1 MRKSNRSLLS
11 NIIEFVDPTTLQMP
25 ADLIHK
31 EDALHIEKV
40 SDSIESL
47 DFLDPVLVGPGNEI
61 IDGVSRVKAAMRQG
75 LSGIPTLRLPDAT
88 PNEMKAIRIALN
100 KLPKGAHWNQTTLR
114 TNINDLMGQGFDV
127 LKLGFDA
134 GELDKLL
141 APLEVA
147 AEASV
152 QVTGQDE
159 ACTVI
164 VGDAFTMGPHSIAC
178 GDCRDPD
185 LVATLLSSEVAAAC
199 AMDPP
204 YNVPIAGHVSGL
216 GANQH
221 AEFAMAS
228 GEMTP
233 KAFGEFLQTVMQVAN
248 SHIRPGGYQYVF
260 MDWRSIHLLVHAGK
274 AIGLDHIN
282 ICTWVKPN
290 AGMGSLYRSQHEM
303 VGVFRKPGGKSTNN
317 VQLGK
322 YGRSRSNV
330 WDYRGANSFGP
341 SRSEDLKDHPTV
353 KPVELIEDIIKD
365 CTKRGEIVL
374 DLFGGSGAAMLA
386 AERCGR
392 RARLVEIAPRYVEVT
407 LRRMRKMFGI
417 DATHVQTG
425 LSFEELSEQRRQS
438 TAVQPHTLMAGTDVK
453 IA

>member
-11 NIIEFVDPTTLQMP
+11 NIIEFVDPATLQMP

-31 EDALHIEKV
+31 VNALHIEKV

-47 DFLDPVLVGPGNEI
+47 DFLDPVLVGSGNEI
-61 IDGVSRVKAAMRQG
+61 IDGVSRAKAAIRQG
-75 LSGIPTLRLPDAT
+75 LSVIPILRLPDAT

-100 KLPKGAHWNQTTLR
+100 KLPKVARWNETTLR
-114 TNINDLMGQGFDV
+114 TQVSDLIGQGFDV

-141 APLEVA
+141 APLEVV
-147 AEASV
+147 AEAPV
-152 QVTGQDE
+152 QVAGPDE
-159 ACTVI
+159 PCSVI
-164 VGDAFTMGPHSIAC
+164 VGDAFTMGPQSIAC

-185 LVATLLSSEVAAAC
+185 LIATLLGNEVAAAC
-199 AMDPP
+199 VMDPP

-216 GANQH
+216 GVNEH

-233 KAFGEFLQTVMQVAN
+233 EAFGEFLQTAMQVAN
-248 SHIRPGGYQYVF
+248 PCIKPGGYQYVF
-260 MDWRSIHLLVHAGK
+260 MDWRSIHLLIHAGK

-303 VGVFRKPGGKSTNN
+303 VGVFRKPGGRSTNN

-341 SRSEDLKDHPTV
+341 SRAEDLKDHPTV
-353 KPVELIEDIIKD
+353 KPVDLIEDIIKD

-374 DLFGGSGAAMLA
+374 DLFGGSGTAMLA

-392 RARLVEIAPRYVEVT
+392 RARLVEIEPRYVEVT

-417 DATHVQTG
+417 DAIHVQTG

-438 TAVQPHTLMAGTDVK
+438 AAVQPHNSAEGSDDKLA
-453 IA
+453 